1 MLRALF
7 SKRYLQQL
15 LREGK
20 LINERINLY
29 ATLLYFF
36 TLPSLVLAYFSIY
49 VQEPNIEIPEPLQF
63 YAIVFGGFVFF
74 FFVSQIS
81 LMFFTNIFNYQEQR
95 YLYLSMKA
103 LFRFYHALILM
114 CFLPVLWYT
123 RASEAIYLV
132 YLFFF
137 IIIFFT
143 YFIQFLRNIT
153 GISRIQ
159 FFIYFCSLEILPY
172 LLLLKLLIIKL

>member
-1 MLRALF
+1 MLRAFF
-7 SKRYLQQL
+7 SKRYMQQL

-36 TLPSLVLAYFSIY
+36 ALPSFALAYFT
-49 VQEPNIEIPEPLQF
+49 VCVPEPKFEIPEPLQF
-63 YAIVFGGFVFF
+63 YSIVFCGFVFF
-74 FFVSQIS
+74 FFVSQILLS
-81 LMFFTNIFNYQEQR
+81 FFTNIFNYQEQR
-95 YLYLSMKA
+95 YLYLTMKA
-103 LFRFYHALILM
+103 LFRYYHALFLI
-114 CFLPVLWYT
+114 CFIPLAWYT
-123 RASEAIYLV
+123 RASELFYLV

-137 IIIFFT
+137 ILILFT
-143 YFIQFLRNIT
+143 FFIQFLRNIS